1 MKATYDDIEH
11 FIHMHQPKKLLQFF
25 TLKLKEFKEVCE
37 LYISFAKFEKI
48 ETCGKFSRI
57 LKNKFNRSV
66 QIPREN
72 A

>member
-37 LYISFAKFEKI
+37 LYISFAKFEK
-48 ETCGKFSRI
+48 K
-57 LKNKFNRSV
+57 K
-66 QIPREN
+66 
-72 A
+72 